1 MYDWEIS
8 NNSRDWRFTLG
19 KFCFRLSEKSCGF
32 ALTIQNFGDEHYS
45 VTQTLDGFLVIQ
57 KEGVYYYADENG
69 EASSMK
75 AKNFNLQNEQEK
87 AYLKSVDE
95 KKVKES
101 HAKKNGRKFQA
112 EKKERA
118 SWIPSVSD
126 KPKLRLPNPAGHSKR
141 TIQKIAILLNF
152 IIK

>member
-1 MYDWEIS
+1 MI
-8 NNSRDWRFTLG
+8 G
-19 KFCFRLSEKSCGF
+19 KFQTTLAIGALLWANSVFAYPKNPALKTIDNDGF

-45 VTQTLDGFLVIQ
+45 FTQTLDGFLVIQ

-95 KKVKES
+95 KKSKNLTPKRMGENS
-101 HAKKNGRKFQA
+101 KPRKKNALLGFQA
-112 EKKERA
+112 FR
-118 SWIPSVSD
+118 IN
-126 KPKLRLPNPAGHSKR
+126 RN
-141 TIQKIAILLNF
+141 
-152 IIK
+152 